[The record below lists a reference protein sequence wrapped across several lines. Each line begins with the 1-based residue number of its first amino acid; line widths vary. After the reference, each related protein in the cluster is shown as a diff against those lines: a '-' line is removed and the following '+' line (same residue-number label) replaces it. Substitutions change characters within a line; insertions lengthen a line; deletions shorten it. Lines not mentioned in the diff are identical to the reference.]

1 MIAVT
6 RLDGG
11 AMVIN
16 AELIETI
23 ELTPDTLISMSN
35 GDKLYVR
42 ESLDEL
48 VELVIRFKRAILE
61 RAAAP
66 SAASIRGDVE
76 RPRTEDSTWQ

>member
-16 AELIETI
+16 VDLIETI

-42 ESLDEL
+42 ESLDEIVDL
-48 VELVIRFKRAILE
+48 VVRFKRAILE
-61 RAAAP
+61 GTGTISPQR
-66 SAASIRGDVE
+66 IRTGFE
-76 RPRTEDSTWQ
+76 RPRSEDAPWQ